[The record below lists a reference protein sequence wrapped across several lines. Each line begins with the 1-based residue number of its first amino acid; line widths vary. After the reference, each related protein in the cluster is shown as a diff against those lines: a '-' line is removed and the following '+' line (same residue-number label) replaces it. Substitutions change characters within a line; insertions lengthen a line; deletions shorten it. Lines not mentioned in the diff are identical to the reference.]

1 MTYFIK
7 KIKHLYG
14 FDGQREGVQ
23 LYFDNENGLF

>member
-7 KIKHLYG
+7 KIKHLYV
-14 FDGQREGVQ
+14 FDGQRGVQ